1 MEIKLYY
8 FKIPFWRAEVTR
20 LALFIGDVPFKDYR
34 VEGKEIDNLKETGL
48 LPNNQIA
55 PFKQLPVLDV
65 DGKIIAQTGAIA
77 RFCGKLS
84 GLYPKNNDLEAA
96 QIDQIIEAA
105 QDINYLVTL
114 SGRDK
119 EKERLALARK
129 ILATKHLP
137 KWFQFL
143 ENLLKKNN
151 ESYFFVGNKISIADL
166 AIWRLLGWLSSGL
179 LDGVP
184 TNILEPYKKLNKLRE
199 EVYKHPKVNEWM
211 LKTCLLYTS
220 DAADE

>member
-211 LKTCLLYTS
+211 LKTYGKII
-220 DAADE
+220 

>member
-1 MEIKLYY
+1 MEITLNY
-8 FKIPFWRAEVTR
+8 FKIPFWRAEVAR
-20 LALFIGDVPFKDYR
+20 LALFIGDIPFQDYR
-34 VEGKEIDNLKETGL
+34 FESQDTEDLNKDGK
-48 LPNNQIA
+48 LPNGLIA

-65 DGKIIAQTGAIA
+65 DGKIFAQTGAIA

-84 GLYPKNNDLEAA
+84 GLYPKNNEFEAA

-119 EKERLALARK
+119 EKERLELARK

-137 KWFQFL
+137 KWFQYL
-143 ENLLKKNN
+143 ENLLAENKDSN
-151 ESYFFVGNKISIADL
+151 FFVGNKISIADL

-184 TNILEPYKKLNKLRE
+184 TNILEPYEKINRLRE

-211 LKTCLLYTS
+211 LKTYGKII
-220 DAADE
+220 

>member
-1 MEIKLYY
+1 M
-8 FKIPFWRAEVTR
+8 TR

-84 GLYPKNNDLEAA
+84 DLYPKNNDLEAA

-184 TNILEPYKKLNKLRE
+184 TNILEPYEKINRLRE

-211 LKTCLLYTS
+211 LKTYGKII
-220 DAADE
+220 

>member
-1 MEIKLYY
+1 MEITLYY
-8 FKIPFWRAEVTR
+8 FKIPFWRAEVAR
-20 LALFIGDVPFKDYR
+20 LALFIGDIPFKDYR
-34 VEGKEIDNLKETGL
+34 FESQDTDALKKNGK
-48 LPNNQIA
+48 LPNGLIA

-65 DGKIIAQTGAIA
+65 DGKIFAQTGAIA

-84 GLYPKNNDLEAA
+84 GLYPKNKDLEAA

-119 EKERLALARK
+119 EKDRLELARK

-143 ENLLKKNN
+143 ENLLEKNQ
-151 ESYFFVGNKISIADL
+151 ESNFFIGKNISIADL

-184 TNILEPYKKLNKLRE
+184 TNILDSYKKIKVLRE

-211 LKTCLLYTS
+211 LKTYGKII
-220 DAADE
+220 

>member
-211 LKTCLLYTS
+211 LKTYGKKI
-220 DAADE
+220 

>member
-1 MEIKLYY
+1 MKITLYY

-20 LALFIGDVPFKDYR
+20 LSLYIGSIPFEDYR
-34 VEGKEIDNLKETGL
+34 IEGDDYDKFKQTGE
-48 LPNNQIA
+48 LPNKKIA

-65 DGKIIAQTGAIA
+65 DGKIFAQTGAIA

-84 GLYPKNNDLEAA
+84 GLYPKNDDYNAA
-96 QIDQIIEAA
+96 LIDQIIEGA

-119 EKERLALARK
+119 DTERKRIARN
-129 ILATKHLP
+129 ILATRHLP

-143 ENLLKKNN
+143 ENLLKQNTK
-151 ESYFFVGNKISIADL
+151 SIYFVGNDLTIADL
-166 AIWRLLGWLSSGL
+166 AIWRLLGWLKSGM

-184 TNILEPYKKLNKLRE
+184 TTILDDYDNLNKLRE
-199 EVYKHPKVNEWM
+199 EIYKNPKVIKWM
-211 LKTCLLYTS
+211 DEVYGKTI
-220 DAADE
+220 

>member
-1 MEIKLYY
+1 MEITLYY

-20 LALFIGDVPFKDYR
+20 LALFIGDIPFKDYR
-34 VEGKEIDNLKETGL
+34 LNGNEIDNLKVMGL
-48 LPNNQIA
+48 LPNKRIA

-65 DGKIIAQTGAIA
+65 DGEIIAQTGAIA

-84 GLYPKNNDLEAA
+84 GLYPKDNDLEAA
-96 QIDQIIEAA
+96 KVDQIIDAA

-119 EKERLALARK
+119 EKDRLELARK

-143 ENLLKKNN
+143 ENLLEKNN
-151 ESYFFVGNKISIADL
+151 ESHFFVNKKISIADL
-166 AIWRLLGWLSSGL
+166 AIWRLIGWLTSGL

-184 TNILEPYKKLNKLRE
+184 INILDPYEKLKKLRQ
-199 EVYKHPKVNEWM
+199 EVYNHPKVHEWM
-211 LKTCLLYTS
+211 IKTYGKVI
-220 DAADE
+220 

>member
-1 MEIKLYY
+1 MEITLYY

-20 LALFIGDVPFKDYR
+20 LALFIGDIPFKDYR
-34 VEGKEIDNLKETGL
+34 IDGKEIDNLKATGL

-65 DGKIIAQTGAIA
+65 DGEIIAQTSAIA

-84 GLYPKNNDLEAA
+84 DLYPKNNNLEAA
-96 QIDQIIEAA
+96 KIDQIIDAA
-105 QDINYLVTL
+105 QDMNYLVTL

-119 EKERLALARK
+119 EKDRLELARK

-137 KWFQFL
+137 KWFAFL
-143 ENLLKKNN
+143 ENLLEKNN
-151 ESYFFVGNKISIADL
+151 ESHFFVGKKISIADL
-166 AIWRLLGWLSSGL
+166 AIWRLLGWLTSGL

-184 TNILEPYKKLNKLRE
+184 TDILEPYEKLKKLRE
-199 EVYKHPKVNEWM
+199 EIYNHPKVHEWM
-211 LKTCLLYTS
+211 INTYGKVI
-220 DAADE
+220 

>member
-1 MEIKLYY
+1 MKITLYY

-20 LALFIGDVPFKDYR
+20 LSLYIGDIPFEDYR
-34 VEGKEIDNLKETGL
+34 IEGNDYDKFKKTGE
-48 LPNNQIA
+48 LPNKKIA

-65 DGKIIAQTGAIA
+65 DGKIFAQTGAIA

-84 GLYPKNNDLEAA
+84 GLYPKNDDYKAA
-96 QIDQIIEAA
+96 LIDQIIEGA

-119 EKERLALARK
+119 DLERKKIARD
-129 ILATKHLP
+129 ILATRHLP

-143 ENLLKKNN
+143 EDLLKQNT
-151 ESYFFVGNKISIADL
+151 ESIYFVGSDLTIADL
-166 AIWRLLGWLSSGL
+166 AIWRLLGWLKSGM

-184 TNILEPYKKLNKLRE
+184 STILDNYENLNKLRE
-199 EVYKHPKVNEWM
+199 QIYKNPKVIKWM
-211 LKTCLLYTS
+211 
-220 DAADE
+220 DEIYGKII

>member
-1 MEIKLYY
+1 MKITLYY

-20 LALFIGDVPFKDYR
+20 LSLYIGDIPFEDYR
-34 VEGKEIDNLKETGL
+34 IEGNDYDKFKKTGE
-48 LPNNQIA
+48 LPNKKIA

-65 DGKIIAQTGAIA
+65 DGKIFAQTGAIA

-84 GLYPKNNDLEAA
+84 GLYPKNDDYKAA
-96 QIDQIIEAA
+96 LIDQIIEGA

-119 EKERLALARK
+119 DLERKKIARD
-129 ILATKHLP
+129 ILATRHLP

-143 ENLLKKNN
+143 EDLLKQNT
-151 ESYFFVGNKISIADL
+151 ESIYFVGGDLTIADL
-166 AIWRLLGWLSSGL
+166 AIWRLLGWLKSGM

-184 TNILEPYKKLNKLRE
+184 TTILDNYENLNKLRE
-199 EVYKHPKVNEWM
+199 QIYKNPKVIKWMNEVYGKII
-211 LKTCLLYTS
+211 
-220 DAADE
+220 

>member
-1 MEIKLYY
+1 MYK
-8 FKIPFWRAEVTR
+8 RQ
-20 LALFIGDVPFKDYR
+20 FKDYR
-34 VEGKEIDNLKETGL
+34 FESQDTEALKKDGK
-48 LPNNQIA
+48 LPNGLIA

-84 GLYPKNNDLEAA
+84 GLYPKNNDFEAA

-119 EKERLALARK
+119 EKERLELARK

-143 ENLLKKNN
+143 ENLLAENK
-151 ESYFFVGNKISIADL
+151 ESNFFVGNKISIADL

-184 TNILEPYKKLNKLRE
+184 ANILEPYEKLNELRE

-211 LKTCLLYTS
+211 LKTYGKII
-220 DAADE
+220 